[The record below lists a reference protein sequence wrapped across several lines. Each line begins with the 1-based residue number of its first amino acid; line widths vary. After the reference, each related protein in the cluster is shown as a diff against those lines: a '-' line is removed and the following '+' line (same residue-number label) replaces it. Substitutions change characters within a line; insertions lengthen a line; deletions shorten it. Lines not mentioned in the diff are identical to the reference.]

1 MMCAVRSGTSVP
13 GLAEDSELDRIRTLV
28 GFARRRLFLQ
38 AWVVASLRAGVATAA
53 VLLALVVE
61 RRLLGA
67 SAALGVPSRSMGFLA
82 AAAVVAVLVA
92 AAIGAWPAW
101 RRRRTDGSIALEV
114 DARLGTGERL
124 STALALEAAGATDPF
139 ARAAVADAVALAAD
153 PDVASRA
160 RLAFELRQPR
170 GWWLAPGLLLLAIA
184 AWFVL
189 PDPAPLARR
198 PDTGSDAVQQ
208 VAAKAPSPEER
219 RLDELV
225 RRIEE
230 TPELAGKLQAEL
242 DAAKRSL
249 AEDSSAKVRSAED
262 SAREAARRTAE
273 LDARLAEIR
282 DSQQARAARELQ
294 DALSKL
300 ELPDAKNGAAELA
313 EAMKR
318 GDFAAAKAAL
328 DKLDKALAEGTMTK
342 EQREQ
347 AAAALEK
354 MAGQLQQMASDPSKL
369 AEALKQ
375 AGMDPSLANN
385 PLAMRQAIEASK
397 SLNATQKEALQK
409 AASAAA
415 QARQSMQQMAQG
427 MQQQAAECRNPGQQ
441 GQQGQQSGQS
451 QSGQQSA
458 QSQQSGQGQ
467 GKQDRQQQAQ
477 GGGQQGQSGGDGK
490 DSMQTML
497 SQAEADRQMEMAA
510 SSAQSESQSGAMS
523 ESEADSALRASAD
536 EGNRPGSGQGEK
548 SGTGGGRG
556 QAQGGSREMRQTATG
571 SKFQKQKG
579 QKQEGDVIA
588 RQLVAGQAPVGE
600 SKVGLSEVAGEIAPG
615 YERGTEDDPVPAH
628 LRDVH
633 KRYFGDL
640 RKRFEDRGVAPAKP
654 ADGGA
659 AAPASPAPASPSP
672 APAADPKR

>member
-1 MMCAVRSGTSVP
+1 MVPPLRGLAWVRGWAEPRPGT
-13 GLAEDSELDRIRTLV
+13 AEDSELDRIRTMV

-38 AWVVASLRAGVATAA
+38 AWVAASLRAGVVTAA

-67 SAALGVPSRSMGFLA
+67 SDALGVPSRSMGSLA
-82 AAAVVAVLVA
+82 AGVVVAALVA
-92 AAIGAWPAW
+92 AAIGAWPSW
-101 RRRRTDGSIALEV
+101 RRRRTDESVALEV
-114 DARLGTGERL
+114 DARLGTGERFA
-124 STALALEAAGATDPF
+124 TALALESSGATDPF

-170 GWWLAPGLLLLAIA
+170 RWWLAPGLLLLAIA

-198 PDTGSDAVQQ
+198 GDKATDGVQQ
-208 VAAKAPSPEER
+208 VAAKAPSPEEK
-219 RLDELV
+219 RLEELV

-230 TPELAGKLQAEL
+230 SPELAGKLQAEL

-249 AEDSSAKVRSAED
+249 AEDASAKVRSGEE

-273 LDARLAEIR
+273 LDARLAEMR
-282 DSQQARAARELQ
+282 DSQQARAARDLQ
-294 DALSKL
+294 DALAKL

-328 DKLDKALAEGTMTK
+328 DKLDKALAEGTMSK

-347 AAAALEK
+347 AAAALDK
-354 MAGQLQQMASDPSKL
+354 MANQLQQMANDPSKL

-375 AGMDPSLANN
+375 AGMDPALANN
-385 PLAMRQAIEASK
+385 PLALRQAIEASK
-397 SLNATQKEALQK
+397 ALNATQKEALQK
-409 AASAAA
+409 AAAAAA
-415 QARQSMQQMAQG
+415 QAQQSMQQMAQG
-427 MQQQAAECRNPGQQ
+427 MQQQASQCRNPGQQ
-441 GQQGQQSGQS
+441 QGQQSQ
-451 QSGQQSA
+451 QANSGQQPGEG
-458 QSQQSGQGQ
+458 QQSGQGQ
-467 GKQDRQQQAQ
+467 QQQQQQQAQ
-477 GGGQQGQSGGDGK
+477 GSGQQGQQGGDGK
-490 DSMQTML
+490 ESMQQML

-510 SSAQSESQSGAMS
+510 SAAQSESQSGAMS
-523 ESEADSALRASAD
+523 ESEADSALRASGED
-536 EGNRPGSGQGEK
+536 GDRQGNGAGEK
-548 SGTGGGRG
+548 SGAGGGRG
-556 QAQGGSREMRQTATG
+556 QAQGGGREVRKTATG
-571 SKFQKQKG
+571 TKFQKQKG

-654 ADGGA
+654 AEAGGA
-659 AAPASPAPASPSP
+659 PAAP
-672 APAADPKR
+672 APAAPAAAPKP